1 MDLLETYQ
9 KSVWV
14 ITYLKKHPRG
24 GASGHGV
31 TLNEITRSLK
41 VKRADIYPVI
51 DYLII
56 DYLIIE
62 GFIERPDESNDSLF
76 KLTHKGLVR

>member
-1 MDLLETYQ
+1 MDILETYQ
-9 KSVWV
+9 KSVWI
-14 ITYLKKHPRG
+14 ITYLKKRPRG
-24 GASGHGV
+24 GAIGQGDS
-31 TLNEITRSLK
+31 LDEIVRAIRLK
-41 VKRADIYPVI
+41 RKGIYPV
-51 DYLII
+51 I

>member
-1 MDLLETYQ
+1 MNILETYQ
-9 KSVWV
+9 KSVWI

-24 GASGHGV
+24 GAIGQGV
-31 TLNEITRSLK
+31 SLDET
-41 VKRADIYPVI
+41 VRAIRLKRKNVYWVI
-51 DYLII
+51 DYLIE
-56 DYLIIE
+56 E